1 MSTVI
6 RMQEEIR
13 VFANDHGGIS
23 IEMIDS
29 NGNSSFVWFWAEHA
43 AAIADAINAVRVEIQ
58 ARDDERQQLW
68 SCHPAPDR

>member
-1 MSTVI
+1 MTTVV

-23 IEMIDS
+23 IEMVDS

-43 AAIADAINAVRVEIQ
+43 AAIAQAIRDLQLEIE
-58 ARDDERQQLW
+58 AGEDERNQLW
-68 SCHPAPDR
+68 DCQPKSDR